1 MEGFGYSPYFTTS
14 SSNRNYRLVQYI
26 CVLIKVILVLQLECL
41 VNIFFFFQAE
51 RLKFSRSKGDIRR
64 SNFHKKSRIICNL
77 DKISSNLSI
86 QALSI
91 TKESDLI
98 DQISTILMSQSSDL
112 RIQNFPRIS
121 SLEHLEPFQIPKIQK
136 LAEIIFQV
144 SKKLTKKRFISK
156 YEMKFFNK

>member
-1 MEGFGYSPYFTTS
+1 
-14 SSNRNYRLVQYI
+14 
-26 CVLIKVILVLQLECL
+26 
-41 VNIFFFFQAE
+41 
-51 RLKFSRSKGDIRR
+51 
-64 SNFHKKSRIICNL
+64 L